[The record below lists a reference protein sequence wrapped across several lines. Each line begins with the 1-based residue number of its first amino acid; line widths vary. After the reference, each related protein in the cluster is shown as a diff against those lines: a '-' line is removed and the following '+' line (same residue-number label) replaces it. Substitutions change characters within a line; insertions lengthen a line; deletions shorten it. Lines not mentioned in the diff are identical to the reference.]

1 MSMKRTAKLNDRTM
15 EYYEKYDKLIKKLDN
30 NFTKENVK
38 NMRDE
43 LQILQ
48 ENTEDELKKWQGSML
63 DYLDNYTVDHNQ
75 GSPMNR
81 PLGGGIGRGVSREGG
96 IGGGKTSKK
105 NRKNS
110 I

>member
-1 MSMKRTAKLNDRTM
+1 MSMEKTAKLNDRTM

-48 ENTEDELKKWQGSML
+48 ENTEDEWKKCQGSML

-75 GSPMNR
+75 ITMTEDNK
-81 PLGGGIGRGVSREGG
+81 IHD
-96 IGGGKTSKK
+96 GKWIEDDKK
-105 NRKNS
+105 LPD
-110 I
+110 